1 MVMREGDVC
10 SLHALPIDGAS
21 KTVFVNGKGI
31 ARVGDTYACPGAASE
46 GSSNVF
52 VEGKAVHR
60 EGDGISCGG
69 TAGSGSTTVFV
80 NGK

>member
-1 MVMREGDVC
+1 MVMREGDLC
-10 SLHALPIDGAS
+10 ATHALPIEGAS

-31 ARVGDTYACPGAASE
+31 ARVGDIYTCTGEATG

-60 EGDGISCGG
+60 EGDSISCGG